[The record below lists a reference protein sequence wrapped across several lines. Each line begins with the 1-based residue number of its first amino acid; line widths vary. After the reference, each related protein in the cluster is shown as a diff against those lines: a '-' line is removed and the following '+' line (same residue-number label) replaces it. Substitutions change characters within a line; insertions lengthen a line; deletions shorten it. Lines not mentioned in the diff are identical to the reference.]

1 MSNDANQIEPG
12 SQEFK
17 LAVIGISGSGKTTL
31 AIGLYGRNHERLDY
45 CESQDNGTLEGWCTA
60 LKNGKGPGHSGKR
73 QQIKM
78 LYHYSEKDQCVLDF
92 FDYMGE
98 ESSRKD
104 TLAGLIKRHGCV
116 GVVIL
121 VNPMHFLNDDEKD
134 KNEKLIH
141 NVKEILD
148 STKDMKHVALVMTA
162 HDWFAGH
169 KEKQNEIQKWFDGLR
184 CELKGGE
191 RDVRDFKVTVYG
203 FASNGNPNLAE
214 DNNAYE
220 PFRWIVGERLKTN
233 NNKKT
238 GALRNELSLLQKG
251 MKDKERFQK
260 SVEKVLGCVGL
271 LVLVIFVWMGLKLI
285 QSRDNSPSSEQ
296 RGQNECI
303 ANLEECSVDDQ
314 KIARLEEDKQRK
326 EREMAE
332 KEREMADIRAK
343 SECIKCISDMREKGR
358 SRDGIYGVVDCFN
371 NFCSEHPEAMASRHS
386 EDIVTMLHDNIG
398 GEFMRIYADITNQ
411 VWQVAT
417 TNLETHISSRG
428 LDKSFQSLKEFA
440 AKVCT
445 IKNSCAQK
453 SRWYEF
459 ARKCKDGLTIRDE
472 AFALRYEVTK
482 IEAMMD
488 YGDVSKHFRKLELDA
503 PLPVMLMASTNEN
516 KVVMWE
522 KIQDPLK
529 LNKNAGRIEA
539 NKVWQTIW
547 EGSFQSHG
555 NPWRDTGV
563 RMTIKDKGRVWTT
576 SAKIDFVIP
585 LYGGGGGQNGDG
597 GVRLVEK
604 RMLMP
609 LKESSK
615 SKDPHVR
622 IRVHVRDLPYN
633 DSAGNLFSLM
643 PKDVELERP

>member
-1 MSNDANQIEPG
+1 MDVANQTENEI
-12 SQEFK
+12 K
-17 LAVIGISGSGKTTL
+17 LAVIGMKEAGKTTL
-31 AIGLYGRNHERLDY
+31 AVGLCGRAKEHGDY
-45 CESQDNGTLEGWCTA
+45 CEAVGNTKVYLDRMSKSLREGDHVPKTDGKSQPIKLQYQYDEDNRV
-60 LKNGKGPGHSGKR
+60 S
-73 QQIKM
+73 
-78 LYHYSEKDQCVLDF
+78 VDF
-92 FDYMGE
+92 CDYMGE
-98 ESSRKD
+98 DSRFCD
-104 TLAGLIKRHGCV
+104 RLNGLIKNDCV

-121 VNPMHFLNDDEKD
+121 VNPEHFRNECSK
-134 KNEKLIH
+134 KNNEALID
-141 NVKEILD
+141 NVAAIIKSDGGIRY
-148 STKDMKHVALVMTA
+148 VALVMTA
-162 HDWFAGH
+162 HDWVVRQKDQGEI
-169 KEKQNEIQKWFDGLR
+169 KKWYRDLRKKLEKITGRIVHAPFY
-184 CELKGGE
+184 
-191 RDVRDFKVTVYG
+191 VSVYG
-203 FASNGNPNLAE
+203 TASNGNPNLAE

-238 GALRNELSLLQKG
+238 GALMDELSLLQKG
-251 MKDKERFQK
+251 MKDKVRFQK

-303 ANLEECSVDDQ
+303 ADLDECSADDQ

-332 KEREMADIRAK
+332 KEWEMADIRAK

-576 SAKIDFVIP
+576 SANIDFVIP

-622 IRVHVRDLPYN
+622 IRVHVKDLPYN